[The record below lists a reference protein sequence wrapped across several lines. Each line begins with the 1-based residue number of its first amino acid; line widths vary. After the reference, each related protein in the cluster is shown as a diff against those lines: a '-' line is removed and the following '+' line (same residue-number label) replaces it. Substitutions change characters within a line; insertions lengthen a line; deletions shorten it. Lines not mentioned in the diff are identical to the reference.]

1 MKSLALASASTLAGL
16 LAISI
21 TAPGSAR
28 ADGYVAVGVGTAAD
42 TGGSGGF
49 SGDDGLSGR
58 LMLGQRI
65 SLLSI
70 EAGVSGYGVEGM
82 SPGADYDAIAL
93 GAGLKLNLP
102 IVLGLEIFGRAG
114 IERTWLEAEDGD
126 MNDFSG
132 NGYVA
137 GAGVEY
143 MIPLGVTD
151 ASLWLDWTRHGADL
165 HDDEG
170 TERDATAD
178 LWTAGLSIHL

>member
-1 MKSLALASASTLAGL
+1 MKSLALASASVAGL
-16 LAISI
+16 LAITI
-21 TAPGSAR
+21 TDPGTAR

-42 TGGSGGF
+42 TGGSDGF
-49 SGDDGLSGR
+49 SGDEGLSGR

-65 SLLSI
+65 SLLSL

-102 IVLGLEIFGRAG
+102 IVLGLEVFGRLG
-114 IERTWLEAEDGD
+114 IERTWLEASEGG

-143 MIPLGVTD
+143 MIPLGITD
-151 ASLWLDWTRHGADL
+151 ASLWLDWTRHGAELD
-165 HDDEG
+165 DDEG

-178 LWTAGLSIHL
+178 LWTAGLSIHI

>member
-1 MKSLALASASTLAGL
+1 MKSLALASASTVASL

-21 TAPGSAR
+21 TAGSAH
-28 ADGYVAVGVGTAAD
+28 ADGYVALGVGTAAG
-42 TGGSGGF
+42 TGGSDGF
-49 SGDDGLSGR
+49 SGDEGLSGR
-58 LMLGQRI
+58 FMLGQRI

-102 IVLGLEIFGRAG
+102 IVLGLEIFGRGG

-126 MNDFSG
+126 MNDFAG